1 VTGVGI
7 VIAFLVIGLG
17 AASWLS
23 TDFLG
28 WLLGYFVTTLAYSL
42 LLKRIV
48 LVDVLVLSGLYTVR
62 MLAGASVT
70 HTLISPWLAGFSL
83 FVFLSLAMVKRFS
96 ELQNL
101 RASGEVPK
109 NGRGYV
115 LMDIEQLRTFGTAS
129 AYASVVVFTLY
140 ISGRDVAALYRHPQ
154 RMWLMT
160 PLLILWVSRFWL
172 LASRGELNE
181 DPVVFALTDRTSLL
195 IGAGIAAI
203 ALFSL

>member
-1 VTGVGI
+1 MTGVGI